1 VYIDHETMKGN
12 EDSYL
17 FVYQGK
23 YIDNGVEIMG
33 QVTQKDQGYRT
44 ISNDTIVYNYNE
56 FIKNHLKF

>member
-1 VYIDHETMKGN
+1 MKGN

-44 ISNDTIVYNYNE
+44 ISNDTIVYNYNR